1 MRTGEA
7 VREWK
12 KFLFLFACLS
22 LSVNRRNCFHFIKCI
37 LVVCPAVLLN
47 QGAITTQQLPAFVCR
62 GCQREKEREEIYHNG
77 FDWVWECVSFA
88 MPIEMLLFHWIVK
101 TIPKLV
107 CCFTFL
113 CVDFS
118 FSLFFFCS
126 NDEGTWVYR
135 WSTFDGQ
142 IIKIIFFVYSFF
154 SGKICERYELMT
166 SLYTVNYLYDC
177 TVYTDESWSQ
187 GSISV
192 FRWCNSIYRII
203 MVLIWFEAVLFAW
216 ISFNVCLGAPC
227 NILRMCGATCL

>member
-12 KFLFLFACLS
+12 KFLSLFACLS
-22 LSVNRRNCFHFIKCI
+22 LSVNCRNCFHFIKCI

-47 QGAITTQQLPAFVCR
+47 QGAITTQQLPAFMRR
-62 GCQREKEREEIYHNG
+62 GCKREKEREEIYHNG

-118 FSLFFFCS
+118 FSLFFFSS

-142 IIKIIFFVYSFF
+142 IIKIIIFVYSFF
-154 SGKICERYELMT
+154 FLQNLRTLWTYDFIIHSELLVW
-166 SLYTVNYLYDC
+166 LYGVHRRIVVAGVNFSVQVVQFYLSNNY
-177 TVYTDESWSQ
+177 
-187 GSISV
+187 GA
-192 FRWCNSIYRII
+192 N
-203 MVLIWFEAVLFAW
+203 LIWSGVIRL
-216 ISFNVCLGAPC
+216 N
-227 NILRMCGATCL
+227 